1 MARKL
6 KSVEA
11 LPESEVQRLI
21 GGADEEPPSSGR

>member
-11 LPESEVQRLI
+11 LPETEAQKLLGS
-21 GGADEEPPSSGR
+21 ADDGPAP